1 MKIGISVIQRYNVKI
16 LVSFK
21 PKALKLIFKKRN
33 LKIRQHIRKMSNT
46 QLSSASSYD
55 VSNMIF
61 TDPVVG
67 TIPDSKPQI
76 SYRRVNIQTRNADG
90 TIGEL
95 IFPTEPNLFSFGVS
109 ENKSIDSDKINGYVL
124 PVCLYN
130 RENPT
135 EGEKQWVKKFDDVVE
150 KCKDHLLENRESLEQ
165 YELERNDLKKFNPL
179 YWKRD
184 KGRIVEG
191 TGPTLYAKLIQSKKM
206 DKIVTMFFAS
216 DGSPLNPLELIGKYC
231 SVRAAIKIESIFFGT
246 KLSLQVKLYE
256 CEVKLL
262 QTGMPRLLAR
272 GEDDGRLLNR
282 APQASSSFAKVAK
295 PQTQDDDD
303 TGSLKGDDDG
313 PSSSTPAPTPAR
325 VVRKVRKPAS

>member
-1 MKIGISVIQRYNVKI
+1 
-16 LVSFK
+16 
-21 PKALKLIFKKRN
+21 
-33 LKIRQHIRKMSNT
+33 MSNT

-61 TDPVVG
+61 SDPVVG

-76 SYRRVNIQTRNADG
+76 SYRRVNVQTRNADG
-90 TIGEL
+90 TVGEL
-95 IFPTEPNLFSFGVS
+95 IFPTEPNLFSFGVG
-109 ENKSIDSDKINGYVL
+109 ENRSLDSDKVNGYVL
-124 PVCLYN
+124 PICLYN

-135 EGEKQWVKKFDDVVE
+135 ESEKQWVRKFDEVVE
-150 KCKDHLLENRESLEQ
+150 KCKDFLLENRESLEQ

-191 TGPTLYAKLIQSKKM
+191 TGPTLYAKLIQSKKL
-206 DKIVTMFFAS
+206 DKIVTMFFNS
-216 DGSPLNPLELIGKYC
+216 EGVPLNPLELIGKYC

-262 QTGMPRLLAR
+262 QSGMPRLLAR

-282 APQASSSFAKVAK
+282 APQVSSSFAKVSK
-295 PQTQDDDD
+295 PQASHDDDD
-303 TGSLKGDDDG
+303 TGSLKGDDELAAA
-313 PSSSTPAPTPAR
+313 PAPVPTR
-325 VVRKVRKPAS
+325 VVRKIKKPVS

>member
-1 MKIGISVIQRYNVKI
+1 
-16 LVSFK
+16 
-21 PKALKLIFKKRN
+21 
-33 LKIRQHIRKMSNT
+33 MSNT

-61 TDPVVG
+61 SEPVVG

-76 SYRRVNIQTRNADG
+76 SYRRVNIQTRNNDG
-90 TIGEL
+90 TVGEL
-95 IFPTEPNLFSFGVS
+95 IFPTEPALFSFGVGKNMNPETGKVS
-109 ENKSIDSDKINGYVL
+109 GYVL
-124 PVCLYN
+124 PICLYN

-135 EGEKQWVKKFDDVVE
+135 SGEKQWVKKFDEVVE
-150 KCKDHLLENRESLEQ
+150 KCKDYLIENRELLEQ
-165 YELERNDLKKFNPL
+165 FELERNDLKKFNPL

-206 DKIVTMFFAS
+206 DKIVTMFFS
-216 DGSPLNPLELIGKYC
+216 HDGSPLDPLELEGKYC
-231 SVRAAIKIESIFFGT
+231 SVKAAIKIESIFFGT

-272 GEDDGRLLNR
+272 GEEEGRLLGR
-282 APQASSSFAKVAK
+282 PPQESASSFARASK
-295 PQTQDDDD
+295 PDEDDDN
-303 TGSLKGDDDG
+303 GSLKGDDD
-313 PSSSTPAPTPAR
+313 TPAPTPATR
-325 VVRKVRKPAS
+325 VVRRVRKPNS